1 EKVTICSDVHDNF
14 EAFDL
19 INQKPIFFLG
29 DIYNNQRLI
38 DLFFGTLIKFYKNQT
53 NKKEVI
59 KKFKDK
65 ISEIKKSILKKE
77 IPEFFKKNEVYIL
90 PGNHEDK
97 RFYQKV
103 VSLPN
108 IHNLHNKK
116 IKINNIEIIGHGGF
130 FLPSEEMKIDNF
142 YWFSDTEIANNLKN
156 REILVKL
163 NGATGNYNAHYV
175 AYPEVNWLNF
185 TKDFIERFNK
195 KRKIKLKPNFI
206 TTQIEPH
213 DTYAEL
219 FDNLRRLNII
229 VIDFDQDIWRYISDD
244 WIKLKPVEG
253 EVGSST
259 MPQKVNPID
268 FENSEGI

>member
-1 EKVTICSDVHDNF
+1 MAKVTICSDAHDNF

-29 DIYNNQRLI
+29 DIYTNQKLI
-38 DLFFGTLIKFYKNQT
+38 DLFFGTLIKFYRNQT
-53 NKKEVI
+53 NKEEVI
-59 KKFKDK
+59 KKFKDRT
-65 ISEIKKSILKKE
+65 SEIKKSIVEKE

-103 VSLPN
+103 IGLPN

-156 REILVKL
+156 LNASEGCIILMHEL
-163 NGATGNYNAHYV
+163 
-175 AYPEVNWLNF
+175 PL
-185 TKDFIERFNK
+185 KDYCKKTRKTIE
-195 KRKIKLKPNFI
+195 KIKPKFVVGCHNHKGKEEI
-206 TTQIEPH
+206 QT
-213 DTYAEL
+213 
-219 FDNLRRLNII
+219 N
-229 VIDFDQDIWRYISDD
+229 DIRYINCGALMYGGFK
-244 WIKLKPVEG
+244 I
-253 EVGSST
+253 
-259 MPQKVNPID
+259 ID
-268 FENSEGI
+268 IE